1 MIVQVAAAIIKDKA
15 GRILIGRRKQAP
27 NDSCAGLW
35 EFPGGKVEAG
45 ESQAQCLVRE
55 CQEELGLK
63 ITVGERY
70 ASVRHTYP
78 ERTVE
83 VSFWLALASGS
94 EVITKVHA
102 ELRWIWPQEL
112 GEYAFC
118 PANADVIARLLAETQ
133 KWQ

>member
-1 MIVQVAAAIIKDKA
+1 MIVQVAAAIIKDKT

-27 NDSCAGLW
+27 GDSCAGLW
-35 EFPGGKVEAG
+35 EFPGGKVEDG
-45 ESQAQCLVRE
+45 ESQVQCLVRE

-63 ITVGERY
+63 IAVGERY

-83 VSFWLALASGS
+83 VSFWLAFAKSS
-94 EVITKVHA
+94 EAKAQVHT
-102 ELRWIWPQEL
+102 ELRWIWSREL

-118 PANADVIARLLAETQ
+118 PANADVVARLQAETQ
-133 KWQ
+133 KET